1 MSQGLLVH
9 QRYEAGA
16 LLGRG
21 AQGFVLRVIDREA
34 RELPLVAKVWRA
46 GHFDESALLAEFG
59 LLRRLQIAGL
69 ARAHDFGRDEQS
81 GAPFLVE
88 DFVDGATAHDF
99 VSSEVNARPARLLTV
114 LSEVAATLS
123 A

>member
-21 AQGFVLRVIDREA
+21 AQGFVLRVVDREA
-34 RELPLVAKVWRA
+34 RERPLVAKVWRA
-46 GHFDESALLAEFG
+46 GQFDESALAAEFTS
-59 LLRRLQIAGL
+59 LRRLQIAGL
-69 ARAHDFGRDEQS
+69 VRAHDFSRDEQS

-88 DFVDGATAHDF
+88 DFVDGATAHEF
-99 VSSEVNARPARLLTV
+99 VSGDTGARPARLLAV
-114 LSEVAATLS
+114 LTEVA
-123 A
+123 